1 MAFNEQTG
9 EKHIADI
16 RTNYGM
22 VVEFQHS
29 YITVEERVSRECFYK
44 NMAWVVDGTRRKTDY
59 RKFHNAFDYRAI
71 WHFPKDVIWILD
83 NGHNYLPMEWLDSRF
98 PVFFDFKGL
107 LDNPTNDL
115 IRERLWCLFPIRD
128 HNINVLMDIPRETFI
143 DYIKEGGI
151 QFKYDEI
158 IKHAN
163 ELIHI
168 RNSRRNFGYF

>member
-1 MAFNEQTG
+1 
-9 EKHIADI
+9 
-16 RTNYGM
+16 M
-22 VVEFQHS
+22 VIDSLERRNMSLFS
-29 YITVEERVSRECFYK
+29 RLSCKRLTVEERVSRECFYK

-59 RKFHNAFDYRAI
+59 RKFLNAFDYNAI

-83 NGHNYLPMEWLDSRF
+83 NGHNYLPIEWLESRF

-115 IRERLWCLFPIRD
+115 IREHMWCLFPIRG

-143 DYIKEGGI
+143 GYIKEGGI

-163 ELIHI
+163 ELIQI
-168 RNSRRNFGYF
+168 RNYQRKFGYY